1 LLIEDD
7 GVGGA
12 QPSAGS
18 GLSGLHD
25 RVAALNGTLVVD
37 SLRPGAPGSA
47 SKSHSL
53 SRGGVVEVSRFR
65 IDPLRVPISSGRFC
79 AAAPRTG
86 QESHSPPDRRDR
98 Q

>member
-1 LLIEDD
+1 MLLIEDD

-37 SLRPGAPGSA
+37 SPVA
-47 SKSHSL
+47 
-53 SRGGVVEVSRFR
+53 RGTRIRVE
-65 IDPLRVPISSGRFC
+65 IPLP
-79 AAAPRTG
+79 
-86 QESHSPPDRRDR
+86 
-98 Q
+98 